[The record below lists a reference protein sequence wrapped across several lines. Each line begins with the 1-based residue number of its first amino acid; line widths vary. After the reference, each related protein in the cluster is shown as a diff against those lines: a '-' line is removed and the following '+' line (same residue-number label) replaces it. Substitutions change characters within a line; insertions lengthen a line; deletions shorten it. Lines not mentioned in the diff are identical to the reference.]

1 MVGGAWKY
9 MFKYAE
15 MREILDKNI
24 PEILTMGEYS
34 EMKELWLDEEIPMY
48 CYYESLEHLFL
59 KLLKR
64 EIVNVELLNRIL
76 DFMEEMANSE
86 DVDVQNLLQVQIL
99 EGLCGLDYETF
110 HIMETELFRPSTKEL
125 FNYTRQFFEEPLP
138 SSER

>member
-1 MVGGAWKY
+1 
-9 MFKYAE
+9 

-24 PEILTMGEYS
+24 PEIFTMDEYS
-34 EMKELWLDEEIPMY
+34 ETKKLWLDEEIPMY

-86 DVDVQNLLQVQIL
+86 DVDIQNLLQVQIL
-99 EGLCGLDYETF
+99 EALFGLDYEIF
-110 HIMETELFRPSTKEL
+110 HTMETELFRPRTKEL
-125 FNYTRQFFEEPLP
+125 FNDTRQSFKEPFP
-138 SSER
+138 RSER